1 MANKEKLFELK
12 NNEQRL
18 LFWQAAAMVSLLFM
32 FISWLA
38 SIAAEGAC
46 NL

>member
-1 MANKEKLFELK
+1 MTNKEKTLGL
-12 NNEQRL
+12 NNSEQRM
-18 LFWQAAAMVSLLFM
+18 LFWQATAMISLLFM